1 MNSLRQLSSPTA
13 LVIRSGESIS
23 VPAKNVVPG
32 DLVLIKAGDV
42 VPADVRCR
50 IPMISYIPIS

>member
-42 VPADVRCR
+42 VPADVRRR
-50 IPMISYIPIS
+50 IPIISYTPIS